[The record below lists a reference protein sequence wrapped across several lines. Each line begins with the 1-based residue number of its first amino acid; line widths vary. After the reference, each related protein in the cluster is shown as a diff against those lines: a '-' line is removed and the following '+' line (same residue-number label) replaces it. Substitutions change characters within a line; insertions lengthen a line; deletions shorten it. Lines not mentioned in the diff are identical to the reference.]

1 MIFTLKKVRL
11 QNLQLSFIVTLRIF
25 DLECHGQTVK
35 VALVELVMFDLIFM
49 KFRKL
54 RSLYR
59 ENKKLNLHKTLIFSL
74 FKSFS
79 ILLASSIGQ
88 NLFLK
93 NWSIST
99 QPRSQW
105 DEGDWY
111 KLLKIAWY
119 FVAILMFRWCTQF
132 DVPLIHTIWCSVDT
146 HNLLFRWCTQFD
158 ILLIH
163 TICCALWNLEEYKV
177 LLPIIILCWMFYY

>member
-1 MIFTLKKVRL
+1 MIVTLKKVRL
-11 QNLQLSFIVTLRIF
+11 QNLQLNFIVTLRIF

-35 VALVELVMFDLIFM
+35 VELVDLVMFDLIFM

-74 FKSFS
+74 FKSFP

-93 NWSIST
+93 N
-99 QPRSQW
+99 
-105 DEGDWY
+105 
-111 KLLKIAWY
+111 
-119 FVAILMFRWCTQF
+119 
-132 DVPLIHTIWCSVDT
+132 
-146 HNLLFRWCTQFD
+146 
-158 ILLIH
+158 
-163 TICCALWNLEEYKV
+163 
-177 LLPIIILCWMFYY
+177 